1 MAASTISCAVAPEG
15 VRAAAAA
22 HDRMLHEALRH
33 LGERL
38 KATVEQV
45 RGVEGRQVSM
55 DRRLAELDGRV
66 MGLADEEARRG
77 SSTSLLALG
86 DRVSTLEKGQR
97 TLALSTRR
105 AMQLAMSSRKRLDE
119 VRPQGL
125 PGWADSLRL
134 EHLGRGSSA
143 SGGGAWTPGA
153 SPTPSCLRGLGGG
166 STPSLLATQLD
177 EQWLA
182 RIDDHDRRAEDHERR
197 LEDHERRISSF
208 GEQLAKRA
216 AAASEGSR
224 PHVLALPD
232 GAEEGLRALTDVQ
245 AAAWSEDCLAVL
257 QSSEAR
263 LEGSLGEVSRRL
275 DEVAEVVE
283 KQLRMPLHEVA
294 ERQQRHE
301 RHMQQIAEQSQRH
314 ATKAQELEVRLGL
327 LRERVEIRGG
337 AATGSPLGLRTAAS
351 GSPCPGAYSKALGL
365 LASSP
370 PGPCASASLSAL
382 AGGASSPFAA

>member
-1 MAASTISCAVAPEG
+1 MAASTISCAVAPES

-66 MGLADEEARRG
+66 MGLADEDARR
-77 SSTSLLALG
+77 SSISLPALG
-86 DRVSTLEKGQR
+86 DRVSHLEKGQR
-97 TLALSTRR
+97 TLALSARR
-105 AMQLAMSSRKRLDE
+105 AMQLAMASRKRLDE
-119 VRPQGL
+119 ARPPL

-134 EHLGRGSSA
+134 EHLAGKSA
-143 SGGGAWTPGA
+143 SAGGAWTPGA
-153 SPTPSCLRGLGGG
+153 SPNPSCSHSRLGGG

-182 RIDDHDRRAEDHERR
+182 RIDDHDRR

-232 GAEEGLRALTDVQ
+232 GAEDGLRTLTDVQ

-301 RHMQQIAEQSQRH
+301 RHMQQLSEQSQRH

-337 AATGSPLGLRTAAS
+337 APGSPLGLRSAAA

-370 PGPCASASLSAL
+370 PRPCPSSSLSAL
-382 AGGASSPFAA
+382 AAGASSPFTA